1 MENAK
6 DTFYLTLRNQLSIVN
21 PARAVLLRG
30 VERPGI
36 YVEEAEGVMALIPPD
51 VFVLRWTGLKVNV
64 NSPLPLAQM
73 DCEIHYTTSG
83 SGAFGGLDRGRAM
96 SALDAELTT
105 ILIPASAPK
114 FNYKLTPPVAINT
127 NIFWTEPTFAPIE
140 STRDRLT
147 RVATVTL
154 FSYEGQGNQ

>member
-6 DTFYLTLRNQLSIVN
+6 DTFYITLRNQLSVVN

-36 YVEEAEGVMALIPPD
+36 YVEEVEGIMALMPPD
-51 VFVLRWTGLKVNV
+51 VFVLRWTALKINV
-64 NSPLPLAQM
+64 NSPLPLSQM

-83 SGAFGGLDRGRAM
+83 TGAFGGLDRGRAM
-96 SALDAELTT
+96 SAMDGELTT
-105 ILIPASAPK
+105 ILTPASAPK
-114 FNYKLTPPVAINT
+114 FDYTKTPPVPINT
-127 NIFWTEPTFAPIE
+127 NVFWTEPTFAPLE
-140 STRDRLT
+140 TTRDRLS
-147 RVATVTL
+147 RVATVTV

>member
-36 YVEEAEGVMALIPPD
+36 YVEEAEGIMPLMPPD
-51 VFVLRWTGLKVNV
+51 VFVLRWTGLNIHV
-64 NSPLPLAQM
+64 NSPLPLAQL

-83 SGAFGGLDRGRAM
+83 SGAFGGLDRGRALAAM
-96 SALDAELTT
+96 DAELAT
-105 ILIPASAPK
+105 ILTPASAPK
-114 FNYKLTPPVAINT
+114 FDYTKTPPVAINT
-127 NIFWTEPTFAPIE
+127 NVFWTEPTFAPLE
-140 STRDRLT
+140 TTRDRLA
-147 RVATVTL
+147 RVATVTV

>member
-36 YVEEAEGVMALIPPD
+36 YVEEAEGIMALMPPD
-51 VFVLRWTGLKVNV
+51 VFVLRWKALKINV

-83 SGAFGGLDRGRAM
+83 SGAFGGLDRGRALAAM
-96 SALDAELTT
+96 DGELTQ
-105 ILIPASAPK
+105 ILAPASAPK
-114 FNYKLTPPVAINT
+114 FDYTKTPPVAMNN
-127 NIFWTEPTFAPIE
+127 NIFWTEPAFGAIE
-140 STRDRLT
+140 STRDRVT
-147 RVATVTL
+147 RTATVTV